1 MLDIW
6 MIFAMIVPF
15 AEVAMHALNQHLKKR
30 KISPT
35 MSLAKKDTPFSV
47 ATLSQYLLPLVSVF
61 FSIGFWLVGV
71 ILSHLR
77 WNFTLHPFFLFYSF
91 NNFPFLIIMSSQ
103 FIFPRIETNT
113 HVGKYSCLSIDL
125 K

>member
-1 MLDIW
+1 

-30 KISPT
+30 KISPN
-35 MSLAKKDTPFSV
+35 MSLATAGNPFSV
-47 ATLSQYLLPLVSVF
+47 ETLSKFLLPLVSVF

-77 WNFTLHPFFLFYSF
+77 WNFTLHPFFCFIH
-91 NNFPFLIIMSSQ
+91 LIISL
-103 FIFPRIETNT
+103 F
-113 HVGKYSCLSIDL
+113 
-125 K
+125 

>member
-1 MLDIW
+1 MSHLILYCSFLGLSHTLPVTSYIKMLDIW

-61 FSIGFWLVGV
+61 YSIGFWLVGV
-71 ILSHLR
+71 ILSLLR
-77 WNFTLHPFFLFYSF
+77 
-91 NNFPFLIIMSSQ
+91 
-103 FIFPRIETNT
+103 
-113 HVGKYSCLSIDL
+113 
-125 K
+125 